1 MTVLDLISL
10 ASFVETMKVGSSVL
24 GFIVV
29 FQNLVV
35 YCVLFSAQT
44 PLPQEGDVFTEVG
57 GLPGGSSDVS
67 PFQLAG
73 MTPSGSHSR
82 HERTQHCRPAEG
94 LEKSVLHNEWAKG
107 KVVPF
112 FGLHCCRRL
121 SISVMYSRVCC
132 G

>member
-1 MTVLDLISL
+1 M
-10 ASFVETMKVGSSVL
+10 
-24 GFIVV
+24 
-29 FQNLVV
+29 
-35 YCVLFSAQT
+35 LFSAQT

-73 MTPSGSHSR
+73 IAPSGSHSR

-107 KVVPF
+107 KVVLF